1 MAIYAFSHIRVDLF
15 SIFLLV
21 FYMHDITIQC
31 FLALMFCII
40 SFKVWKCT
48 WAGVA
53 LLKVQRSFCG
63 PALCDLPK
71 GIKEA
76 FSGAETVL
84 GYDRSEAVL
93 PFSRTWAGFE
103 LGGEEPDG
111 VQHGQ
116 RWSPTAGDKPSNN
129 LDFPTLKAFW
139 INTEYQV
146 KIIES

>member
-1 MAIYAFSHIRVDLF
+1 M
-15 SIFLLV
+15 
-21 FYMHDITIQC
+21 
-31 FLALMFCII
+31 
-40 SFKVWKCT
+40 
-48 WAGVA
+48 A

-76 FSGAETVL
+76 FRGAETDP
-84 GYDRSEAVL
+84 GYDRAEAVL

-116 RWSPTAGDKPSNN
+116 ILGPVPGEEQP
-129 LDFPTLKAFW
+129 
-139 INTEYQV
+139 Q
-146 KIIES
+146 